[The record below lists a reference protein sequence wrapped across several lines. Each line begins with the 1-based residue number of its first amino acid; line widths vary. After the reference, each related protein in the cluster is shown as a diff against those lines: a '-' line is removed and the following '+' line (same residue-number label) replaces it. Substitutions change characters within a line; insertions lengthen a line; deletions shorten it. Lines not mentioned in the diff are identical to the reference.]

1 MKSLVK
7 VGQNVFTACS
17 LKGPDACNTVD
28 LSIWIIS
35 FFGPLESTMKTAPV
49 SHHSGCCQRPA
60 HTLGTHL
67 ENLLPRI
74 AVTLPDGFYLAMG
87 ACCPHTSK
95 TQVLESKCSLR
106 RHHSGDD
113 QESLP
118 STGIAL
124 TCVSSTVPRAPQWD
138 CTGVAHGGPVLGETP
153 CTGCFPSPVSLPYS
167 PPGVSWYHPPNRSV
181 ACASLSQSL
190 LQRDEK

>member
-49 SHHSGCCQRPA
+49 SHRSGCCQRPA

-118 STGIAL
+118 L
-124 TCVSSTVPRAPQWD
+124 HRDSSDMCILHCP
-138 CTGVAHGGPVLGETP
+138 ES
-153 CTGCFPSPVSLPYS
+153 SPVGLHWSCPRWPCAWWDTLYWLLPLPCLTPSLPSWCFLVS
-167 PPGVSWYHPPNRSV
+167 PS
-181 ACASLSQSL
+181 
-190 LQRDEK
+190 K